1 MDKEKDIIC
10 RLEWIWLKQDV
21 TRSEDNKIYKRIWK
35 IVEKEV
41 EETKTIKA
49 KEKREKK
56 RRRKEARRKKQKKK
70 CYDLK
75 LSIQSRKESC
85 IEFI

>member
-1 MDKEKDIIC
+1 
-10 RLEWIWLKQDV
+10 V
-21 TRSEDNKIYKRIWK
+21 TRSEDNKIYRRIWK

-41 EETKTIKA
+41 EKTRMIEA

-56 RRRKEARRKKQKKK
+56 RKRKEARRKKQKKK

-75 LSIQSRKESC
+75 LSI
-85 IEFI
+85 

>member
-1 MDKEKDIIC
+1 M
-10 RLEWIWLKQDV
+10 

-75 LSIQSRKESC
+75 LSI
-85 IEFI
+85 